1 MVCGS
6 GVGNRK
12 INCQCNVVT
21 GFPWGYALSLIH
33 VHFGNFPCMKE
44 SRVLPHFKCGKTHL
58 EVRAEHILR
67 NLVLAWKRW
76 EPICRDDLIFY
87 SRNIKR
93 NQLTCF
99 FYHFFPSK
107 RKKSMSRSS
116 MKMMIKLP
124 TLAEQSK
131 SYIWKVS
138 LETTASLKWNVRKS
152 TFLCIEYLNRWSTD
166 HWLRNSLRFCISYG
180 PISQVIYFL
189 FILPKPFVD
198 RAQESYCWKY
208 FFTNSCMRTLSIEND
223 FLCLVQY
230 LDYIFEYKHAD
241 TTI

>member
-1 MVCGS
+1 MKRDESPFVEMILFS
-6 GVGNRK
+6 TVEISK
-12 INCQCNVVT
+12 EIN
-21 GFPWGYALSLIH
+21 
-33 VHFGNFPCMKE
+33 
-44 SRVLPHFKCGKTHL
+44 SRVFPTIFFCQSAK
-58 EVRAEHILR
+58 
-67 NLVLAWKRW
+67 NL
-76 EPICRDDLIFY
+76 CRD
-87 SRNIKR
+87 
-93 NQLTCF
+93 
-99 FYHFFPSK
+99 PP
-107 RKKSMSRSS
+107 
-116 MKMMIKLP
+116 MKNMIKTAN
-124 TLAEQSK
+124 TLIEQ

-138 LETTASLKWNVRKS
+138 LETTAFLKWNVRKS

-198 RAQESYCWKY
+198 RAQESYCWIY
-208 FFTNSCMRTLSIEND
+208 FFTNSCMRTLSTEND

>member
-107 RKKSMSRSS
+107 RKKSMSRSF
-116 MKMMIKLP
+116 MKMMIK
-124 TLAEQSK
+124 
-131 SYIWKVS
+131 
-138 LETTASLKWNVRKS
+138 TADTRRAVIHMKGFVRNYS
-152 TFLCIEYLNRWSTD
+152 
-166 HWLRNSLRFCISYG
+166 
-180 PISQVIYFL
+180 
-189 FILPKPFVD
+189 
-198 RAQESYCWKY
+198 
-208 FFTNSCMRTLSIEND
+208 FFEMECKEK
-223 FLCLVQY
+223 
-230 LDYIFEYKHAD
+230 YIFMHRIPK
-241 TTI
+241 